1 MKRIMVITGV
11 LATFL
16 ISSLTVLGQ
25 SQSRS
30 DILKEIQT
38 KRTELVALEKSFLEP
53 SEEDRVRYA
62 AFLDQPG
69 TGLIRLLPREKFE
82 SDTFSKNPKSITMRG
97 GGAYYSFTRNT
108 QEYGYG
114 SDISLEGGQLST
126 GFAGADYGML
136 TDLGD
141 IPLDT
146 VGAETP
152 AVALFAAY
160 QPPQQEQIVRKEAM
174 RIAQGADLEGLP
186 VKRSVPLKLN
196 STYLLR
202 SFDFSS
208 SDVLVAFKVVR
219 IDSDGSATI
228 LWKLLKKFGKPKFI
242 RAETVDIG

>member
-16 ISSLTVLGQ
+16 ISSLTSLGQ

-30 DILKEIQT
+30 DLLKEIQA
-38 KRTELVALEKSFLEP
+38 KRAELVALEKSFLEP
-53 SEEDRVRYA
+53 GEEDRIRYA
-62 AFLDQPG
+62 EFLGQRD
-69 TGLIRLLPREKFE
+69 TGLIRLLPREKFDSE
-82 SDTFSKNPKSITMRG
+82 VYKNNQKTITMRG
-97 GGAYYSFTRNT
+97 AGAYYSFTRKT

-114 SDISLEGGQLST
+114 SDISLDSGQLQT

-141 IPLDT
+141 IPLES

-152 AVALFAAY
+152 AVAFFGAY
-160 QPPQQEQIVRKEAM
+160 QPPQQEQIARKEAM
-174 RIAQGADLEGLP
+174 RISQGAELDGLP

-202 SFDFSS
+202 SINYSS
-208 SDVLVAFKVVR
+208 SDVLVALKVVR

-228 LWKLLKKFGKPKFI
+228 LWKLLKKYGKPKFI
-242 RAETVDIG
+242 RAETVDIR

>member
-30 DILKEIQT
+30 DVLNEIQA
-38 KRTELVALEKSFLEP
+38 KRTELVTLEKSFLDP

-69 TGLIRLLPREKFE
+69 TGLIRLLPREKFDSE
-82 SDTFSKNPKSITMRG
+82 VYKNNKRTITMRG
-97 GGAYYSFTRNT
+97 GGSYYSFLRNT

-114 SDISLEGGQLST
+114 SDISLDSGQLHT

-141 IPLDT
+141 IPLES

-152 AVALFAAY
+152 AVTLFAAY
-160 QPPQQEQIVRKEAM
+160 QPPQQEQLARKEAR
-174 RIAQGADLEGLP
+174 RIAQGSELEGLP

-196 STYLLR
+196 STFLLR
-202 SFDFSS
+202 SINYSS

-228 LWKLLKKFGKPKFI
+228 LWKLLKKYGKPKFI
-242 RAETVDIG
+242 RAETVDVG

>member
-16 ISSLTVLGQ
+16 ISSLTVVGQ

-30 DILKEIQT
+30 DVLKEIQA
-38 KRTELVALEKSFLEP
+38 KRAELVALEKSFLEP
-53 SEEDRVRYA
+53 GEEDRIRYA
-62 AFLDQPG
+62 EFLGQRD
-69 TGLIRLLPREKFE
+69 TGLIRLLPREKFDSE
-82 SDTFSKNPKSITMRG
+82 THKTNPKSITMRG
-97 GGAYYSFTRNT
+97 GGAYYSFTRKT

-114 SDISLEGGQLST
+114 SDISLESGQLST

-141 IPLDT
+141 IPLET

-160 QPPQQEQIVRKEAM
+160 QPPQQEQIIRKEAM
-174 RIAQGADLEGLP
+174 RIAQGAELEGLT

-228 LWKLLKKFGKPKFI
+228 LWKLLKKFEKPKFV